1 MANLLSN
8 VADIATALFTWFS
21 TVVDLIIQQPVLLLF
36 CSLGVISL
44 VFGLVL
50 RFVRGV

>member
-1 MANLLSN
+1 MTDLLTSIG
-8 VADIATALFTWFS
+8 DIATAMFTWFG
-21 TVVDLIIQQPVLLLF
+21 TVIDLIIQQPVLLLF

>member
-1 MANLLSN
+1 MANLL
-8 VADIATALFTWFS
+8 VDVGTIATAVFTWFGQ
-21 TVVDLIIQQPVLLLF
+21 VIDLIVAQPVLLLF

>member
-1 MANLLSN
+1 MANLLS
-8 VADIATALFTWFS
+8 DIGEIATAMFTWFAD
-21 TVVDLIIQQPVLLLF
+21 VIDLIIQQPVLLLF

>member
-8 VADIATALFTWFS
+8 VADIAGAVFTWFGQ
-21 TVVDLIIQQPVLLLF
+21 VVDLIVQQPILLLF

>member
-1 MANLLSN
+1 MAGLLSK
-8 VADIATALFTWFS
+8 VADVATALFTWFGI
-21 TVVDLIIQQPVLLLF
+21 VVDLIIQQPVLLLF

>member
-1 MANLLSN
+1 MANFLST
-8 VADIATALFTWFS
+8 VADIASAVFMWFGQ
-21 TVVDLIIQQPVLLLF
+21 VVNLIIEQPILLLF

>member
-1 MANLLSN
+1 MADLL
-8 VADIATALFTWFS
+8 VIAGSLQLCLHGLVLFRPYHP
-21 TVVDLIIQQPVLLLF
+21 QPMLLLF

>member
-1 MANLLSN
+1 MSSLLSN
-8 VADIATALFTWFS
+8 LGDIATALFTWFG
-21 TVVDLIIQQPVLLLF
+21 TVVDLIIGQPVLLLF

>member
-1 MANLLSN
+1 MASFLSSI
-8 VADIATALFTWFS
+8 AEIATAVFAWFGQ
-21 TVVDLIIQQPVLLLF
+21 VVDLIVQQPVLLLF

>member
-1 MANLLSN
+1 MSALLVSIAN
-8 VADIATALFTWFS
+8 IAAGFFTWFEE
-21 TVVDLIIQQPVLLLF
+21 VVTLIVQQPVLLLF
-36 CSLGVISL
+36 CSLAVISL

>member
-1 MANLLSN
+1 MTVLLTK
-8 VADIATALFTWFS
+8 VADISAAVFTWFG
-21 TVVDLIIQQPVLLLF
+21 TVVNLIIDQPVLLLF